1 MNKAQ
6 LRQLI
11 REVISNEINEG
22 MYPKMGE
29 KYVDLTAD
37 QPRVY
42 VREGDLKVAL
52 AAGAEPLRNPKGTLI
67 IKRPQG
73 LQGVGYVLVAFKDGD
88 ALDTYANV
96 RGYDVYDVILTTPG
110 SETGGEKGG
119 VVVKDITKEVPEV
132 GTSGI
137 PR

>member
-1 MNKAQ
+1 MDKIQ

-11 REVISNEINEG
+11 REVIINE

-52 AAGAEPLRNPKGTLI
+52 AAGAEPLRNPKKTLI

-88 ALDTYANV
+88 ALDTYVNV
-96 RGYDVYDVILTTPG
+96 RGYDVYDIILTTPG
-110 SETGGEKGG
+110 SETGGKEGG
-119 VVVKDITKEVPEV
+119 VVVKDITNDVPKV
-132 GTSGI
+132 GTPGQ
-137 PR
+137 PGT